1 MGGTAHISETVDFKM
16 TRSVFSR
23 GGGEGVAARDD
34 GAEGVLS
41 LVIGGFVDLGLA
53 LHAGGDL
60 SGGVY
65 LLVDGAG
72 EDIGEGLEGG

>member
-1 MGGTAHISETVDFKM
+1 VCGFYGDWGEDLGEEFGG
-16 TRSVFSR
+16 

-34 GAEGVLS
+34 GADGVLS
-41 LVIGGFVDLGLA
+41 LVVGGFVDLGLA

-60 SGGVY
+60 SGGAY
-65 LLVDGAG
+65 PLVDGVG